1 MKKIMIKILILLAA
15 ICIINSS
22 LVKAEEKEMIVIVGG
37 WNRTGTTEEID
48 LQLNPMREALEK
60 VGHRVVVIRPK
71 THIPLSTAS
80 EEIYDELK
88 KENIF
93 RGDIIF
99 IGWCWGGLISR
110 HFAEQYIGEVNIKA
124 IIQIA
129 SPNRGYWFSPQF
141 LFYTDAEKSKE
152 IPLFIIAGNKSEKKW
167 FLRSENDGTVD
178 SESVLSI
185 LAKEQ
190 IVFPLSHLE
199 LIASREVADKVITWI
214 GSYDQKNID

>member
-1 MKKIMIKILILLAA
+1 MKKILIFIMLLLATA
-15 ICIINSS
+15 PITT
-22 LVKAEEKEMIVIVGG
+22 KAEETIVIVGG
-37 WNRTGTTEEID
+37 WSRTGTTEEIAR
-48 LQLNPMREALEK
+48 QLTPMKKALEEA
-60 VGHRVVVIRPK
+60 GHRVVVIRPK

-80 EEIYDELK
+80 SEIYDELK
-88 KENIF
+88 KEDIF
-93 RGDIIF
+93 RGDIVF
-99 IGWCWGGLISR
+99 VGWCWGGLISR

-199 LIASREVADKVITWI
+199 LIASQEVADKVITWI